1 MSTNSIEPLKVLIVE
16 DDMIDGEQLQRLL
29 SKTTLPI
36 SKIIHTEYLERA
48 LSLLD
53 TDDFD
58 IALLDLNLP
67 DSNGIDTVAEVS
79 ERHPHVA
86 NVVVT
91 GLDRE
96 GFDLKAIAKGAGDY
110 LIKGKFDIP
119 TLSESIY
126 SAIERK
132 KAELIMPALAIL
144 S

>member
-16 DDMIDGEQLQRLL
+16 DDIIDGKQLQRLL

-48 LSLLD
+48 LALLD

-67 DSNGIDTVAEVS
+67 DSSGIDTVVEVN
-79 ERHPHVA
+79 EKHPYLA
-86 NVVVT
+86 NVVIT
-91 GLDRE
+91 GFDRE
-96 GFDLKAIAKGAGDY
+96 DLSLKAIAKGAQGY
-110 LIKGKFDIP
+110 LVKGKFDIA

-132 KAELIMPALAIL
+132 KAELAMPAFATL